1 MNRSPASVL
10 RFLLPP
16 AALGLAGLLV
26 WKLHSLD
33 YLPLLQ
39 NPVFHPLT
47 LFFSGFLLL
56 LALAL
61 PWCMDPAESHPGW
74 AGDLARFLVMLTPA
88 AAFFLLPDPTQ
99 SAKILSDRAWVLQSL
114 SSGQAPFRARK
125 NQEAIAYVQNLLP
138 QLPPNEPVD
147 LDLDVLLS
155 LASRPESRAL
165 FADVPFRTRAQYLP
179 SPKEGSWKM
188 ARLLM
193 VCCVADTRPIV
204 LEARGPAPEA
214 GENDWIEATGKLGEE
229 EGKPVLL
236 VSGAA
241 RIDPEEDLFLY
252 GP

>member
-1 MNRSPASVL
+1 MKTSPASVL

-16 AALGLAGLLV
+16 TALGLAGLLV

-39 NPVFHPLT
+39 NPAFRPLT

-61 PWCMDPAESHPGW
+61 PWCLEPAGSPAGL
-74 AGDLARFLVMLTPA
+74 AGDLARFLVMLAPA

-99 SAKILSDRAWVLQSL
+99 SAKILSDRAWMLQNL
-114 SSGQAPFRARK
+114 TGQTSFMGRK
-125 NQEAIAYVQNLLP
+125 NQEAIAYVQGLLP
-138 QLPPNEPVD
+138 QLPPGEPVD
-147 LDLDVLLS
+147 LDLDVLAS

-165 FADVPFRTRAQYLP
+165 FAEVSFRTRAQYQP
-179 SPKEGSWKM
+179 SSKEGRWKM

-204 LEARGPAPEA
+204 LEARGSAPEIR
-214 GENDWIEATGKLGEE
+214 ENDWVEATGKLGVED
-229 EGKPVLL
+229 GIPVLL
-236 VSGAA
+236 ATEAA